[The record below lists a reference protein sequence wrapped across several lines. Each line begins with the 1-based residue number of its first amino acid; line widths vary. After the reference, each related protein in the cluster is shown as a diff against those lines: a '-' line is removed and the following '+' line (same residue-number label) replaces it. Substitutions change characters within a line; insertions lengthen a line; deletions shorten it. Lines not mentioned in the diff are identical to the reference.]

1 MRSYAVIPPALLD
14 AKTRSRR
21 FTNTNGLI
29 EDPMQEYKDKQF
41 LNLWTDQE
49 KEIFKAS
56 LFIYLF
62 IYIIL
67 SCFYLSSTTNNNT
80 QISSNQQDN
89 NSNLVQFIY
98 STGKVSSAS

>member
-21 FTNTNGLI
+21 FKNTNGLM

-49 KEIFKAS
+49 KEMFKVCFVIS
-56 LFIYLF
+56 
-62 IYIIL
+62 IL
-67 SCFYLSSTTNNNT
+67 LSPF
-80 QISSNQQDN
+80 D
-89 NSNLVQFIY
+89 FF
-98 STGKVSSAS
+98 SASFVHVTNVKANGAEYRLKIDVL